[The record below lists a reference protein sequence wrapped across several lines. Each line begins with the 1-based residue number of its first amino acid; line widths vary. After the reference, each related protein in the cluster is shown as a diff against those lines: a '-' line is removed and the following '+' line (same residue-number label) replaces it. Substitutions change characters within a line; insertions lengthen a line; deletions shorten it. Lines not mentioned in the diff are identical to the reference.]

1 MSLIVTYLHYH
12 DHNHHQNYHVKCCS
26 INMNGLD
33 INGILFI
40 LLHMHHII
48 DRGDVKQ
55 ETTNLELLM
64 ADSGQVGVTQCI
76 TIMCLFIYPMYDHN
90 R

>member
-1 MSLIVTYLHYH
+1 
-12 DHNHHQNYHVKCCS
+12 
-26 INMNGLD
+26 MNGSD
-33 INGILFI
+33 ITGILFI

-76 TIMCLFIYPMYDHN
+76 TIMCLFIYHVCNHN